1 MVFSE
6 TISLM
11 AFGPPQ
17 VIVYT
22 SVVIRH
28 LMSCTYP
35 IVHPSAHTQCMI
47 TKLLQQ
53 LWLGRRR
60 VATQQGIDLPQVR
73 QNKKGVGI
81 WQRVPTKMKEKYEEE
96 ISYHNMA
103 SI

>member
-11 AFGPPQ
+11 AFQPPQ
-17 VIVYT
+17 VIVDT
-22 SVVIRH
+22 SVVICH
-28 LMSCTYP
+28 LMSEKYP
-35 IVHPSAHTQCMI
+35 IVHPSAGTQCI

-60 VATQQGIDLPQVR
+60 VATQQGIDLLQVR

-81 WQRVPTKMKEKYEEE
+81 WQRVPTKMKKKYEE
-96 ISYHNMA
+96 
-103 SI
+103 